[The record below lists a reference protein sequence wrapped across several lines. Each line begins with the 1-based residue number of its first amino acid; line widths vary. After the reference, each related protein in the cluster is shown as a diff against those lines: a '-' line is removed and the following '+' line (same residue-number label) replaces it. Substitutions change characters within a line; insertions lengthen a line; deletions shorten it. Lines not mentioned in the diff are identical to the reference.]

1 MLSNQYSET
10 FELQKLYK
18 GDTIVNKIIFSSWNR
33 CSDQGLC
40 KHILSPKMHVSNE
53 QFDTIYR
60 NNELLIATFD
70 HCISEIKE
78 YLTGSFLFLLTDAQ
92 GVLLSLDCSKNIEKQ
107 ITQLPIKLGM
117 LFSEESC
124 GTNAISL
131 AMSINKSVYIQPEQH
146 YCHIFKSWYCFSTP
160 LIINKEVIGYLDVS
174 TIDMEMRKELI
185 AITKILPD
193 HLLNSYKKR
202 MKHTDIRSNSLNL
215 TKRQIEIISLIS
227 QGHTGRSIATELRIK
242 ECTVNHHK
250 KIIFDKLGVQSS
262 TEAVSKALQLQ
273 LISSK

>member
-1 MLSNQYSET
+1 MN
-10 FELQKLYK
+10 KL
-18 GDTIVNKIIFSSWNR
+18 ILSSWNR
-33 CSDQGLC
+33 CSSQGLC
-40 KHILSPKMHVSNE
+40 KHIPSPKMHVSNE
-53 QFDTIYR
+53 QFGTIHS
-60 NNELLIATFD
+60 NNKLLIATFD
-70 HCISEIKE
+70 DCISEIKE

-92 GVLLSLDCSKNIEKQ
+92 GILLSLDCSKNIEKQ

-117 LFSEESC
+117 FFSEESC

-131 AMSINKSVYIQPEQH
+131 AMDMNKPVYIQPEQH

-160 LIINKEVIGYLDVS
+160 LIINKEIIGYLDVS
-174 TIDMEMRKELI
+174 TIDIEMKKELI

-202 MKHTDIRSNSLNL
+202 IRHKETGSNSLSL
-215 TKRQIEIISLIS
+215 TKRQIEIINLVS
-227 QGHTGRSIATELRIK
+227 QGHTGKSIATELCIK

-262 TEAVSKALQLQ
+262 IEAVSKALQLH
-273 LISSK
+273 LISSKP